1 MNDNLFDTKFTFMDF
16 IKICLLI
23 VTMFSTWNIVDIVTP
38 DVNLAFVRKIAAVL
52 VVEGAF
58 LGFERATGKAKSKR
72 QVQLATIGF
81 FCSLAVIGVFAALS
95 GVLEFGGETLLDQPA
110 GDWLGIAWT
119 IRYWVI
125 LGALV
130 VLVAWL
136 VGLASIH
143 RLYTLADPDKKAELD
158 RISLDESVTNE
169 ANKALELALEKA
181 RPVIASVRAEATIR
195 AKYKGELKQDE
206 LELLVEKVRNRL
218 NDQYNTNTP
227 PPASPASPANSGKTS
242 ARSTRCPKCES
253 LLYADG
259 FCPTCEK
266 YQWTETEA
274 AELQPAPLPLK
285 GFSGN
290 GNGHHAQK

>member
-1 MNDNLFDTKFTFMDF
+1 MKYDNLFDTKFTFLDF
-16 IKICLLI
+16 VKICLLV
-23 VTMFSTWNIVDIVTP
+23 VTMFSTWTIVDIVTP
-38 DVNLAFVRKIAAVL
+38 DVNFAFVREIAAVL

-58 LGFERATGKAKSKR
+58 LGFEKATGNAKSKK
-72 QVQLATIGF
+72 QVKFATIGF

-95 GVLEFGGETLLDQPA
+95 GVLEFGGVTLLDQPA

-158 RISLDESVTNE
+158 RIALDESVTDE
-169 ANKALELALEKA
+169 ANKALEVALEKA

-195 AKYKGELKQDE
+195 SKYAGELKQDE
-206 LELLVEKVRNRL
+206 LERLVVQVRHRL
-218 NDQYNTNTP
+218 NDQYSTNQPTTP
-227 PPASPASPANSGKTS
+227 PARPATSGDGAGNKI
-242 ARSTRCPKCES
+242 TRCPKCQS
-253 LLYADG
+253 SIYADG
-259 FCPTCEK
+259 YCPTCEK
-266 YQWTETEA
+266 YLHEMEA
-274 AELQPAPLPLK
+274 AELHLVPLPLT
-285 GFSGN
+285 GFGKN
-290 GNGHHAQK
+290 GNGHK

>member
-1 MNDNLFDTKFTFMDF
+1 MSNDNLFDTKFTFLDF
-16 IKICLLI
+16 IKIMLLV

-38 DVNLAFVRKIAAVL
+38 DVNLAFVREIAAVL

-58 LGFERATGKAKSKR
+58 LGFEKATGNAKSKR
-72 QVQLATIGF
+72 QVKLATVGF

-95 GVLEFGGETLLDQPA
+95 GVLEFGGDVLLDQAA

-158 RISLDESVTNE
+158 RISLDESVTDE
-169 ANKALELALEKA
+169 ANKALSLALEKA

-195 AKYKGELKQDE
+195 SKYAGELKQDE
-206 LELLVEKVRNRL
+206 LDRLVVQVRERL
-218 NDQYNTNTP
+218 NEEYK
-227 PPASPASPANSGKTS
+227 PATKPEPT
-242 ARSTRCPKCES
+242 ARTVNHGDT
-253 LLYADG
+253 AG
-259 FCPTCEK
+259 
-266 YQWTETEA
+266 TEREA
-274 AELQPAPLPLK
+274 AELQPVPLPLP

-290 GNGHHAQK
+290 GNGHK